1 MFNSNTSVVTSAAD
15 CCGKPQP
22 VRSVGNSVR
31 FRQLLRGFTLIEL
44 LVVVSIIAILIALL
58 LPALA
63 KARRLANTALCASNL
78 RQLAIAYGEY
88 TQSSAAASKGLVYNY
103 NSPDTGTYI
112 YWPTALAPMF
122 GSYDFAYPT
131 YYTPTIKPLPASEV
145 AVLHCPSTQIETASS
160 FAGNPSGTA
169 ITPWNFW
176 GTGMIS
182 SYGLNGYMYNY
193 SESESIGQYWLGIWA
208 SDWYAHPTH
217 TPSYFWPNSQSL
229 NSASAPLFADDL
241 GQISWPNPNDPIPAD
256 LTGSVADESYTSY
269 MWQYCFNR
277 HQEGI
282 NVAFADGHVE
292 HVYDGDLW
300 TLEWYP
306 GWSPRQTKVMP

>member
-1 MFNSNTSVVTSAAD
+1 MLTDLNTAYDTFKLSSVTLKENRT
-15 CCGKPQP
+15 GP
-22 VRSVGNSVR
+22 RH
-31 FRQLLRGFTLIEL
+31 GFTLVEL
-44 LVVVSIIAILIALL
+44 LVVISIIALLIALL

-78 RQLAIAYGEY
+78 RQLAIAYSEY

-103 NSPDTGTYI
+103 NSPDTGIYI

-122 GSYDFAYPT
+122 GNYDFAYPS
-131 YYTPTIKPLPASEV
+131 YYTSTIKQLPASEA

-160 FAGNPSGTA
+160 FAGNAYGTA
-169 ITPWNFW
+169 ITPWNFF
-176 GTGMIS
+176 GSGEIS
-182 SYGLNGYMYNY
+182 SYGFNGYMYNY
-193 SESESIGQYWLGIWA
+193 AETQSTGQYWLGIFA
-208 SDWYAHPTH
+208 SDWYVYPTH

-229 NSASAPLFADDL
+229 NSASAPLFSDAL
-241 GQISWPNPNDPIPAD
+241 WMMPFPHPQDPIPAD
-256 LTGSVADESYTSY
+256 LTGSVADESSTSQ
-269 MWQYCFNR
+269 MWEYCFNR

-282 NVAFADGHVE
+282 NVAFVDGHVE
-292 HVYDGDLW
+292 HVDDGYLW